1 MEFQGSFA
9 RALFGSRVNFFQRK
23 VVSAWCVGV
32 TAKGAELA
40 MSDTNV
46 GRINVPVDVE
56 IGDVAVFFFAHV
68 IRHPANGQEVRRT
81 IQRDAIVKGKPF
93 TREHFLGNRL
103 QPLIGDRKFAH
114 YESIESFK
122 RAKPPPQ
129 RPRTAETAY

>member
-23 VVSAWCVGV
+23 VVSAWRVGV

-56 IGDVAVFFFAHV
+56 IGDVAVLFFAHV
-68 IRHPANGQEVRRT
+68 IREPADRQQVRRA
-81 IQRDAIVKGKPF
+81 IQRAAVVKRKPLAGENF
-93 TREHFLGNRL
+93 VCNRL

-114 YESIESFK
+114 
-122 RAKPPPQ
+122 
-129 RPRTAETAY
+129 